1 MCLCPFEYQA
11 SKHAVVGLLRATV
24 QDLFGSRIHAACVCP
39 GFTNTPMLEGP
50 LSDPQVRAAI
60 EGMVSFNRL
69 VEPDEIARLISFV
82 AENPALNGAV
92 LHANLG
98 QKQA

>member
-1 MCLCPFEYQA
+1 ML
-11 SKHAVVGLLRATV
+11 
-24 QDLFGSRIHAACVCP
+24 DLFGAQIHAACVCP
-39 GFTNTPMLEGP
+39 GFTDTPMLEGP
-50 LSDPQVRAAI
+50 LSDPQVRQAV
-60 EGMVSFNRL
+60 ESMVSFNRL
-69 VEPDEIARLISFV
+69 VEPEEVARLIAFV